1 MVLAVASSFWGVK
14 TATVLLLEVF
24 AGLAAALPATVFLGM
39 AVGVLGN
46 FWCLFIFWGFWS
58 MRVLFLGFA
67 FCLCSFGSVLSLG
80 SCSVLLVSFRS
91 FSVSLSCL

>member
-1 MVLAVASSFWGVK
+1 MGP
-14 TATVLLLEVF
+14 TAAL
-24 AGLAAALPATVFLGM
+24 LAAVFLSI

-46 FWCLFIFWGFWS
+46 FQCLFIFWGFWS
-58 MRVLFLGFA
+58 VRVLFLGFV

-80 SCSVLLVSFRS
+80 SYSVLLVSFRS